1 MNFPDPAPNPNDPV
15 DAREQQVLDEMA
27 EMEDSSPLTI
37 EVREQ
42 GEARLVR
49 LYGELDVATAPTFDA
64 RLASVLDSH
73 AGPVVV
79 DLAPLSFLDS
89 KGLAC
94 FLRAGARAPER
105 IAIASPKERITRL
118 FQATGLAE
126 RLRVR
131 PTVGDALASL
141 RGS

>member
-1 MNFPDPAPNPNDPV
+1 MSFPTPESTPNDPV

-27 EMEDSSPLTI
+27 GMEDSSPLTV

-42 GEARLVR
+42 GAARVIR
-49 LYGELDVATAPTFDA
+49 LYGELDVATAPVFDA
-64 RLASVLDSH
+64 RLASVLESH

-94 FLRAGARAPER
+94 FLRAGSRAPDR

-131 PTVGDALASL
+131 PTVGDALATL
-141 RGS
+141 QP